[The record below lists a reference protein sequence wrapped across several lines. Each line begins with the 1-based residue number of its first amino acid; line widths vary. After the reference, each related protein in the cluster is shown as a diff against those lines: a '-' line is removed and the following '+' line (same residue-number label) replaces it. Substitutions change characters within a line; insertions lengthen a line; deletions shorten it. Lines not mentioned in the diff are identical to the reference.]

1 MTQPTPG
8 VEHGDEEHD
17 SEGHSV
23 AAWTAVAIILV
34 GSLVMALAVVFPSL
48 LWFVVGAIV
57 VVVGAIAGK
66 VLAMAGYGAKAVVV
80 HAAPSCRV
88 VPRPTAGPSN
98 GPLRLV
104 RGVPPMGPRSH
115 YRRCVAS

>member
-1 MTQPTPG
+1 MTQPTSG

-17 SEGHSV
+17 SEGHSF

-34 GSLVMALAVVFPSL
+34 GSVVMALAVVFPSL

-66 VLAMAGYGAKAVVV
+66 VLAMAGYGAKASTYQ
-80 HAAPSCRV
+80 AAH
-88 VPRPTAGPSN
+88 
-98 GPLRLV
+98 
-104 RGVPPMGPRSH
+104 RGGSRGAELPGRTQTDSGTQ
-115 YRRCVAS
+115 

>member
-1 MTQPTPG
+1 MTQPTSG

-17 SEGHSV
+17 SEGHSF

-34 GSLVMALAVVFPSL
+34 GSVVMALAVVFPSL

-66 VLAMAGYGAKAVVV
+66 VLAMAGYGAKASPYQ
-80 HAAPSCRV
+80 AAH
-88 VPRPTAGPSN
+88 
-98 GPLRLV
+98 
-104 RGVPPMGPRSH
+104 RGGSRGAELPGRTQTDSGTQ
-115 YRRCVAS
+115 